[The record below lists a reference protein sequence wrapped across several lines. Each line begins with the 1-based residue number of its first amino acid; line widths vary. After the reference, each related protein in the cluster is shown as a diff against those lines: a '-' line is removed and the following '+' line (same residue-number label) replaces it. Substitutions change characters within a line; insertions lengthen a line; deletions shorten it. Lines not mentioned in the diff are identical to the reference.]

1 MSDVNRMQSRAERL
15 RAIEHMLY
23 RSPDGLP
30 VADIARRCG
39 VHRRT
44 VYRDIDLL
52 SSGGVPIWQDSGRFG
67 IERSQYLTTVRL
79 NFNEAVALFI
89 AARLLARHSDE
100 HNPHVVTA
108 LDKLATALPEPVSRH
123 IARTADAVRQRPVHD
138 RYIQVLEAVTL
149 AWASRRKVRLWY
161 RSPRSG
167 QVRPRDFATYFLEA
181 TQTGFSCYAIG
192 WDDWAD
198 DMRTFKLERLE
209 RAQMLDQSYEIPPDF
224 DPQAYL
230 ASSWGIMHGKKETE
244 VVLQFSPAVISRVKE
259 STWHPSQ
266 VIDDL
271 EGGGC
276 LLTVCVTETREM
288 IPWIRSW
295 GPDVEVHTPN
305 GPRNC
310 DAGAVSAPLYL
321 TRPSRSQNESP
332 GSKAQAH

>member
-1 MSDVNRMQSRAERL
+1 MSHVNRMQSRAERL
-15 RAIEHMLY
+15 RAIEQMLY
-23 RSPDGLP
+23 RSPNG
-30 VADIARRCG
+30 VRVTEIARRCG

-52 SSGGVPIWQDSGRFG
+52 SSGGVPIWQDGGRFG

-79 NFNEAVALFI
+79 NFNEAAVLFI

-123 IARTADAVRQRPVHD
+123 IARTADAVRQRPIND

-167 QVRPRDFATYFLEA
+167 QVRIRDFATYFVEA

-192 WDDWAD
+192 WDDWAN

-209 RAQMLDQSYEIPPDF
+209 RAQMLDEGYDIPSDF
-224 DPQAYL
+224 DPQVYL
-230 ASSWGIMHGKKETE
+230 ASSWGIMRGEKETE
-244 VVLQFSPAVISRVKE
+244 VVLQFSPAVDSRVKE
-259 STWHPSQ
+259 SMWHPSQ
-266 VIDDL
+266 AVDDL
-271 EGGGC
+271 ENGGC
-276 LLTVCVTETREM
+276 LLTLRVTEVREM
-288 IPWIRSW
+288 VPWIRSW
-295 GPDVEVHTPN
+295 GPDVEVLEP
-305 GPRNC
+305 PALREEIAA
-310 DAGAVSAPLYL
+310 DARRAAMVYD
-321 TRPSRSQNESP
+321 Q
-332 GSKAQAH
+332 

>member
-1 MSDVNRMQSRAERL
+1 MNHVNRMQSRAERL
-15 RAIEHMLY
+15 RAIEQMLY
-23 RSPDGLP
+23 RSPNGLR
-30 VADIARRCG
+30 ATEIARRCG

-52 SSGGVPIWQDSGRFG
+52 SSGGVPIWQDGGRFG

-79 NFNEAVALFI
+79 NFNEAAALFI

-100 HNPHVVTA
+100 HNPHVITA
-108 LDKLATALPEPVSRH
+108 LDKLATALPATISRY
-123 IARTADAVRQRPVHD
+123 IARTADTVRQRPVND

-167 QVRPRDFATYFLEA
+167 QVRARDFATFFVKV
-181 TQTGFSCYAIG
+181 TPTGFSCYAIG
-192 WDDWAD
+192 WDDWAN

-209 RAQMLDQSYEIPPDF
+209 RAQMLDENYDIPPNF

-230 ASSWGIMHGKKETE
+230 ASSWGIMHGDKDVE
-244 VVLQFSPAVISRVKE
+244 VVLQFSPAVVSRVKE

-271 EGGGC
+271 ENGGC
-276 LLTVCVTETREM
+276 LLTVRVAETREM

-295 GPDVEVHTPN
+295 GPDVKVLDPPALRAEIAT
-305 GPRNC
+305 
-310 DAGAVSAPLYL
+310 DARRAAAVYDKD
-321 TRPSRSQNESP
+321 SP
-332 GSKAQAH
+332 AA